1 MSIRVVHNRM
11 KNLIFAT
18 IFSFFFCG
26 MEAQN
31 PRLLVTSDDRSSIL
45 EKIEEQTWAR
55 SIYDE
60 MMERV
65 TPYADRHRTD
75 PEWILSR
82 YLMNRAPGKRY
93 THAYADNQGRALTG
107 YSGDAPVPTVR
118 VSTYLRAPITDKGTR
133 YRIPEIE
140 ELIPNDTARLMHLV
154 NPDTGLKELVDPQ
167 AFITSINGNINGL
180 ALNAAILY
188 WLNGEEK
195 YARFAA
201 DILNQ
206 WATGVY
212 YQEPIVGPGRTGLLD
227 IQTLGDAAYSP
238 LILAYDFVKPYM
250 ERQGY
255 KLEWYETVFEKFA
268 STMAFRGY
276 WNNNWY
282 AAESSLLVF
291 SSLSLEDERKKEYY
305 LQFFLERDTING
317 AHGQLALPTT
327 VDKWLTHDGHWK
339 EPGGYHNYP
348 VRNLMLASL
357 AMEKNGYDI
366 FQQFPALFEASYA
379 MLKYSFP
386 DLTVGAFGDT
396 GRASQSAESLEIGLV
411 AAVKYQ
417 KPEQE
422 EMLAA
427 MQQLI
432 QGGKY
437 RRETAGYLGLL
448 CFLPEIPYSNA
459 TYTWPRSGSL
469 DFARYF
475 IQRNGIDKETGLM
488 VGVQGATYNHNH
500 CNGMAM
506 ELYGLGEVMG
516 LDAGV
521 GPNYE
526 HPMHRNYYA
535 QWAAHNTVVAAG
547 SSASVPFNGAAGTK
561 DIGAIELV
569 AMEPLPDKEA
579 VSEHVS
585 VTNTCYFD
593 RSTNTNQHRTL
604 SIVRTSETSGYYV
617 DIYRSDNP
625 ISNDYVYH
633 NIGDELMFLD
643 ENRGFL
649 ETHDAIYP
657 LVGEDYP
664 GFRFFN
670 QVSQLKGYS
679 GNLIALFTGK
689 DDKNEEIFMQAL
701 IAGSPDRTY
710 FRAMSPKA
718 STAPARYRGKELPV
732 FTIRTEKPAT
742 DLPFIVVYE
751 PYRKSN
757 HFGVERIAV
766 ESRNDADVF
775 TALTVN
781 NRDGSQQ
788 RIFQSV
794 DATKKFNSGALSFS
808 GYFGV
813 ASFSTTGVDY
823 LYLGCGTEIS
833 TGDFSLRSGEK
844 GGAAC
849 LVVMGDKYK
858 ISCNQPTVV
867 GIPGKNV
874 REVIKVTGK
883 EKKSLPFE
891 RSMNLIF
898 FEVNESKEAE
908 IRLMY

>member
-1 MSIRVVHNRM
+1 
-11 KNLIFAT
+11 
-18 IFSFFFCG
+18 

-31 PRLLVTSDDRSSIL
+31 PHLLVTSDDRSAIL
-45 EKIEEQTWAR
+45 EKIEEQAWAR
-55 SIYDE
+55 LIYDE

-82 YLMNRAPGKRY
+82 YLMNRVPGKRY
-93 THAYADNQGRALTG
+93 THAYADNHGQALIG
-107 YSGDAPVPTVR
+107 CSGDAPVPTVR
-118 VSTYLRAPITDKGTR
+118 VPTYLRAPITDKGTR
-133 YRIPEIE
+133 YRMPEIE
-140 ELIPNDTARLMHLV
+140 ELLPNDTARLMYLV
-154 NPDTGLKELVDPQ
+154 NPDTGLKEPVDPQ
-167 AFITSINGNINGL
+167 AYISSINGDINNR
-180 ALNAAILY
+180 ALDAAVLY

-206 WATGVY
+206 WVAGVY

-250 ERQGY
+250 EKQGY
-255 KLEWYETVFEKFA
+255 QLEGYETVFEKFA
-268 STMAFRGY
+268 STMVFRGY

-282 AAESSLLVF
+282 AAESSLLVLA
-291 SSLSLEDERKKEYY
+291 SLSLEDAHKRTYY
-305 LQFFLERDTING
+305 LQYFLEKDTVNG
-317 AHGQLALPTT
+317 AYGQLALPTT
-327 VDKWLTHDGHWK
+327 VNRWLTHDGHWK

-348 VRNLMLASL
+348 VRNLMIASL

-366 FQQFPALFEASYA
+366 FQRFPELLGASYA

-386 DLTVGAFGDT
+386 NLTVGAFGDT

-411 AAVKYQ
+411 AAAKYQ
-417 KPEQE
+417 KPEKE
-422 EMLAA
+422 KMVAA

-432 QGGKY
+432 ESGKY

-448 CFLPEIPYSNA
+448 CFLPEISPSNETYS
-459 TYTWPRSGSL
+459 WPRSGSL
-469 DFARYF
+469 EFARYF
-475 IQRNGIDKETGLM
+475 IQRNGTDKETGLM
-488 VGVQGATYNHNH
+488 VGVQGASYNHNH

-516 LDAGV
+516 LDAGT

-569 AMEPLPDKEA
+569 AMEPLPDKES
-579 VSEHVS
+579 VSDHVS
-585 VTNTCYFD
+585 VTNTHYFD

-625 ISNDYVYH
+625 VSNDYIYH

-643 ENRGFL
+643 NDRNL
-649 ETHDAIYP
+649 VETEDAIYP
-657 LVGEDYP
+657 LTGEDYP

-670 QVSQLKGYS
+670 QVNKLKGYS
-679 GNLIALFTGK
+679 GNLISLFAGK
-689 DDKNEEIFMQAL
+689 DDNNEDIFMQAF
-701 IAGSPDRTY
+701 IAGSEDRTY

-718 STAPARYRGKELPV
+718 STAPSRYRGKELPV

-742 DLPFIVVYE
+742 NHPFIVVYE
-751 PYRKSN
+751 PYRGSK
-757 HFGVERIAV
+757 HYGIEQIAV
-766 ESRNDADVF
+766 ERRNDTDVF
-775 TALTVN
+775 TALTVF
-781 NRDGSQQ
+781 NRDGSHQH
-788 RIFQSV
+788 IFQSV
-794 DATKKFNSGALSFS
+794 DATKKFDSQSYSFS
-808 GYFGV
+808 GNFGV
-813 ASFSTTGVDY
+813 ASFSKTEPTY
-823 LYLGCGTEIS
+823 LYLGCGTEVS
-833 TGDFSLRSGEK
+833 TGGYSLQSNEREGS
-844 GGAAC
+844 AC
-849 LVVMGDKYK
+849 LVVMDDIYK

-867 GIPGKNV
+867 GLPRRGVKK
-874 REVIKVTGK
+874 VIKLFDGK
-883 EKKSLPFE
+883 EKSLPFE
-891 RSMNLIF
+891 KSGNSIF
-898 FEVNESKEAE
+898 FEVDESKEAT
-908 IRLMY
+908 IRLIY